1 MTVGIRIR
9 DSTTGVLRLDIN
21 DYTVRVVYSTV
32 LSITGNGALALA
44 GISEGAYG
52 AFLIPC
58 FQFGYP
64 AASIDQFMAAN
75 PAIMPKTSITAGQ
88 VNWVVGA
95 GHVANTWQLLVV
107 KYL

>member
-1 MTVGIRIR
+1 MTAGIRIR
-9 DSTTGVLRLDIN
+9 DANTNAIRLN
-21 DYTVRVVYSTV
+21 VTDYTVRVIYSTV
-32 LSITGNGALALA
+32 LTITGNGALAVPDV
-44 GISEGAYG
+44 SEGAYG

-64 AASIDQFMAAN
+64 AASIDQFMATN
-75 PAIMPKTSITAGQ
+75 PAIMPRTSITPGQ

-95 GHVANTWQLLVV
+95 GHIANTWQLMVV